1 MKCRRCKDEYEPK
14 YLECG
19 KDFRGIGVRILIG
32 CGYCPACSQIVYDE
46 EVAKE
51 KAINDAKVE
60 ATRYDCIGKS
70 GIPPRFLTESFS
82 SFDKGW
88 QDKALAYCKKWAE
101 NFPVDKRPVDYPS
114 LYLWAKGE
122 SLNPQGNGTGKTHL
136 SCAIALRIIERWTG
150 AERGCPRIY
159 FVSEPDLFRQIQ
171 ATYSFTREEEKMRD
185 SEDDI
190 LRRLISCD
198 LLILDDVG
206 KQKKEPKW
214 NPITRKYEELSSAF
228 VQRTLFGIID
238 GRYKRKLPMI
248 LTANVNGDGLKAHL
262 GDASF
267 DRFFETIHGKSV
279 CMDGLSYRRR

>member
-1 MKCRRCKDEYEPK
+1 MNCRRCPEEYEPK
-14 YLECG
+14 YLECL
-19 KDFRGIGVRILIG
+19 GVRVLIG
-32 CGYCPACSQIVYDE
+32 HGYCPSCALLVYDE
-46 EVAKE
+46 LEAKE
-51 KAINDAKVE
+51 RAISEREVNTE
-60 ATRYDCIGKS
+60 RYNRIASS
-70 GIPPRFLTESFS
+70 GVPPRFLTESLS

-88 QDKALAYCKKWAE
+88 QDKALAFCQKYAD
-101 NFPVDKRPVDYPS
+101 NFPVDKSPVDYPS
-114 LYLWAKGE
+114 LYLWSAKSWGV
-122 SLNPQGNGTGKTHL
+122 GKTHL
-136 SCAIALRIIERWTG
+136 SCAIALQIIERWAG
-150 AERGCPRIY
+150 AERGCPRIS
-159 FVSEPDLFRQIQ
+159 FVSESDLFRQIQ

-206 KQKKEPKW
+206 KERRA
-214 NPITRKYEELSSAF
+214 NPQF
-228 VQRTLFGIID
+228 VGRTLFGIID